1 METTSTVTLQDTIE
15 TLLKSKKYATLRDIL
30 TTMNPV
36 DIAAIF
42 EELQDEKMPLL
53 YRLLPKDIAAD
64 TFVEWM
70 MKPRSF

>member
-53 YRLLPKDIAAD
+53 YRLLPKILL
-64 TFVEWM
+64 
-70 MKPRSF
+70 PILS

>member
-64 TFVEWM
+64 TFVEM
-70 MKPRSF
+70 DVFFC

>member
-53 YRLLPKDIAAD
+53 YRLLLPIL
-64 TFVEWM
+64 
-70 MKPRSF
+70 S